1 MDSRRSICRER
12 RICPSFQPLG
22 MATSTQTFSRSL
34 QLQVGSSQ
42 HCACQLWDS
51 AFSTTPYSVF
61 SSRLPR
67 PARPSE
73 SCPTATLGSPKSSP
87 TMAQGS
93 KVSDGL
99 LLLAGRGK
107 GAAGP
112 LRRLTHKVPL
122 YDIGLWE
129 TNERDF
135 KINDQLFLSA
145 EGLKCLSLTS
155 WKTNRKGSLWSGE
168 CFHLSWDL
176 RI

>member
-1 MDSRRSICRER
+1 
-12 RICPSFQPLG
+12 
-22 MATSTQTFSRSL
+22 MATGTHAFSRSP
-34 QLQVGSSQ
+34 QLQVGRAAPNTEPANSGTQ
-42 HCACQLWDS
+42 HFPLLS
-51 AFSTTPYSVF
+51 ATLSSVF
-61 SSRLPR
+61 FSRLPR

-73 SCPTATLGSPKSSP
+73 LCPTATLGSPTCSP

-93 KVSDGL
+93 KVSVGL

-122 YDIGLWE
+122 YGVGLWE

-135 KINDQLFLSA
+135 KINGKLFLSA
-145 EGLKCLSLTS
+145 EGLKCLSFTS
-155 WKTNRKGSLWSGE
+155 WKTNRKGSLCSGE
-168 CFHLSWDL
+168 CFHLSWYL